1 MQNRYYR
8 LTSGREVTVYDVMDA
23 TGLSKPG
30 AYKRL
35 AMNRDDKDVF
45 AEVGLHIGR
54 KGIKIDWVSEPVR
67 VVMGIPINPEYL
79 DGQIKGCVSYDR
91 DDNKLTYTQRAALAR
106 YRRKLRKEWRDT
118 CDTIK
123 NRSSYNDSC

>member
-35 AMNRDDKDVF
+35 ALNRDDETVF
-45 AEVGLHIGR
+45 LKAGALL
-54 KGIKIDWVSEPVR
+54 GIKQAKSKWVSEPVR
-67 VVMGIPINPEYL
+67 VAMGIPINPSYVAGVVKGNYL
-79 DGQIKGCVSYDR
+79 YNRDGELMKYGERCCLLYQADAA
-91 DDNKLTYTQRAALAR
+91 DDS
-106 YRRKLRKEWRDT
+106 LRV
-118 CDTIK
+118 
-123 NRSSYNDSC
+123 

>member
-1 MQNRYYR
+1 MKSRLYR
-8 LTSGREVTVYDVMDA
+8 LTSGRYVTAREVMDV